1 MRLDIYRS
9 THADVEIS
17 LYLPIQDAIAREW
30 FAKWLEEAA
39 ATDKPL
45 AFMMRARN
53 LNMRTS
59 LKVFC
64 GPHIPEEAIKEISD
78 KYWLITSA
86 LELVNFPLAVPGTK
100 VYRAVQARKVAVKWL
115 ANAARLSKLA
125 IRGGKESSCLLD
137 QWVELMD
144 TESKG
149 RKDFTDRE
157 MALVVLSFLFASQDA
172 MSSGLIYAF
181 QHFADHPEVLAK
193 VREEQHRVR
202 GGDYDRPMTL
212 EMLDDMPYLRAAVR
226 ESLRTKPPVCMV
238 TSPLLVLIFAPD

>member
-1 MRLDIYRS
+1 MNSANI
-9 THADVEIS
+9 ENS
-17 LYLPIQDAIAREW
+17 LYLPTQDAIARQW
-30 FAKWLEEAA
+30 FSTWLDESAA
-39 ATDKPL
+39 SDEPL
-45 AFMMRARN
+45 SFMMRARN

-64 GPHIPEEAIKEISD
+64 GPHIPEEAIRVISD

-86 LELVNFPLAVPGTK
+86 LQLVNFPLAIPGTK
-100 VYRAVQARKVAVKWL
+100 IYGAIQARKVSMKWL
-115 ANAARLSKLA
+115 ENAARLSKVA
-125 IRGGKESSCLLD
+125 MRGGQEPSCLLD
-137 QWVELMD
+137 QWV
-144 TESKG
+144 TEFINTENKG
-149 RKDFTDRE
+149 RNDFTDRE

-202 GGDYDRPMTL
+202 GGDYNRPMTL
-212 EMLDDMPYLRAAVR
+212 EMLDEMPYLRAAIR

-238 TSPLLVLIFAPD
+238 PHFFCIAITVLD